1 MEKLDKDLQNRVWQ
15 RVQSREKLEMPPLGQ
30 ENLRPLIL
38 SLQEN
43 RQVYQNL
50 SHQMP
55 GKDGERIRRLQQEC
69 QKCITCMKGICCIR
83 GEPVQVP
90 QLNMGKE
97 QPKRALMKCYHRERR
112 LCADLDR
119 MSADPEYGTVYSA
132 LSRQAKERCVAVL
145 ELLGELEKQ

>member
-38 SLQEN
+38 TVQEN

-69 QKCITCMKGICCIR
+69 QKCITCKVMLSAVG
-83 GEPVQVP
+83 
-90 QLNMGKE
+90 LLKE
-97 QPKRALMKCYHRERR
+97 KLYKKQQR
-112 LCADLDR
+112 
-119 MSADPEYGTVYSA
+119 YG
-132 LSRQAKERCVAVL
+132 
-145 ELLGELEKQ
+145 